1 MAKLNKTTTIL
12 GGVGFLA
19 LLGAGLA
26 ALFGGK
32 KTDAPQMIE
41 GECAEVVEDETYSDG
56 NE

>member
-1 MAKLNKTTTIL
+1 MAKINKTTTIL

-26 ALFGGK
+26 AFFGRK
-32 KTDAPQMIE
+32 KTDEPQLIE
-41 GECAEVVEDETYSDG
+41 GECTEVVEEETYSE